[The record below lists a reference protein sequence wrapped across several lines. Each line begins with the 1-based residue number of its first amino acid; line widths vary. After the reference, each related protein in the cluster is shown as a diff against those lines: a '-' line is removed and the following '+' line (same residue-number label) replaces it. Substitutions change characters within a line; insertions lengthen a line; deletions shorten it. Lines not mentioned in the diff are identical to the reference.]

1 MFSGRNALAVLLALF
16 LQGPFPRTWAGPEQA
31 PSRALPTPSENAQ
44 VEFSPADIANS
55 PDWPCVQRKVT
66 TVSAAQVWD
75 GPSIEGLSDFD
86 PKIRDL
92 TAVLQS
98 RRVPIAE
105 AEKAIKQFAAAQ
117 PDEERDRRLTLLFAS
132 VHASMNTDRSF
143 VVGQIE
149 EFQRRQKARALE
161 LQREGQKLA
170 EKNLAATGELLP
182 TETQLSP
189 EQQEYNWNARVFQ
202 ERQQN
207 LTLACEVPVLIE
219 QRLYEIG
226 RLIRAEMKG

>member
-1 MFSGRNALAVLLALF
+1 MFRGRKVPTVLLAVI
-16 LQGPFPRTWAGPEQA
+16 LQGPLQSLAGPETA
-31 PSRALPTPSENAQ
+31 PSRAAPTPSENAQ
-44 VEFSPADIANS
+44 VEFSPADIASS

-75 GPSIEGLSDFD
+75 GPSIDGLSDFD
-86 PKIRDL
+86 PEIRDL

-105 AEKAIKQFAAAQ
+105 AEKAIKQFAASQ
-117 PDEERDRRLTLLFAS
+117 PEAERDRRLTLLFAS

-170 EKNLAATGELLP
+170 DKNLPATGDLLP

-219 QRLYEIG
+219 QRLYEIA
-226 RLIRAEMKG
+226 RLIRAEMNG

>member
-1 MFSGRNALAVLLALF
+1 MFRLWNVMAFSLAVG
-16 LQGPFPRTWAGPEQA
+16 LQGTLQTLAAPEQA
-31 PSRALPTPSENAQ
+31 RPTPSENAEI
-44 VEFSPADIANS
+44 EFNPAEIAKS
-55 PDWPCVQRKVT
+55 PDWPCIQRKVT

-75 GPSIEGLSDFD
+75 GPSIEGLTDFD
-86 PKIRDL
+86 PPIRDL
-92 TAVLQS
+92 TSVLQS

-117 PDEERDRRLTLLFAS
+117 AEAERDRRLTLLFAS
-132 VHASMNTDRSF
+132 VHASMNSDRAF
-143 VVGQIE
+143 VIRRIE

-170 EKNLAATGELLP
+170 EKNLPATSELLP

-219 QRLYEIG
+219 QRLYEIA

>member
-1 MFSGRNALAVLLALF
+1 
-16 LQGPFPRTWAGPEQA
+16 
-31 PSRALPTPSENAQ
+31 
-44 VEFSPADIANS
+44 
-55 PDWPCVQRKVT
+55 
-66 TVSAAQVWD
+66 
-75 GPSIEGLSDFD
+75 
-86 PKIRDL
+86 
-92 TAVLQS
+92 
-98 RRVPIAE
+98 VPIAE
-105 AEKAIKQFAAAQ
+105 AEKAIKQFAASQ
-117 PDEERDRRLTLLFAS
+117 PGVERDRRLTLLFAS

-143 VVGQIE
+143 VVGRIE

-182 TETQLSP
+182 TETQLSA